1 MSTLMSYC
9 GSVNLGQP
17 SLRGERKRGE
27 IGRGGEEK
35 GEEKGEERKGGKG
48 DQVRGWE
55 EKGEE
60 EAERKEGRGT
70 GARGWEEERRRER
83 ERRWKYFQTLKTLSF
98 TLAHLGKTVIHS
110 GNVEVSFNASYSC
123 CRLMEEKGQ

>member
-1 MSTLMSYC
+1 M
-9 GSVNLGQP
+9 G
-17 SLRGERKRGE
+17 GE
-27 IGRGGEEK
+27 GRGK
-35 GEEKGEERKGGKG
+35 GKEERREGV
-48 DQVRGWE
+48 QVRGWE

-60 EAERKEGRGT
+60 EAERKGGKGYRV
-70 GARGWEEERRRER
+70 RGWEEERRRER
-83 ERRWKYFQTLKTLSF
+83 GRRWKYFQTLKTLSF

>member
-27 IGRGGEEK
+27 EK
-35 GEEKGEERKGGKG
+35 GEEKGKRKGGKEY
-48 DQVRGWE
+48 RNE
-55 EKGEE
+55 
-60 EAERKEGRGT
+60 
-70 GARGWEEERRRER
+70 GWEEERRRER
-83 ERRWKYFQTLKTLSF
+83 GRRWKYFQTLKTLSF